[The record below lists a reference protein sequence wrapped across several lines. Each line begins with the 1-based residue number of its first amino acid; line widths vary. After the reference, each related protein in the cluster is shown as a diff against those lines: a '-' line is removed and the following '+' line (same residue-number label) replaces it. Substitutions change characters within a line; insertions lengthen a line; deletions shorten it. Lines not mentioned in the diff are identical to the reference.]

1 MIFRTH
7 ALPAGTPSISLGAIL
22 HQPLSAR
29 EQLQASIA
37 LGLLAAIL
45 IFSLLTSSSEAG
57 IGHTI
62 HGLISSAEAT
72 TADDIASEEE
82 SAADTPA
89 PLTPKMQAALD
100 YAARR
105 YKVSS
110 EALQPI
116 FSTAQQSA
124 QELKIDPLL
133 IVAVIAIES
142 RFNPFSESDMG
153 AQGLMQVIPR
163 YHKEKLPE
171 NAGKLP
177 LFDPIINVQVGAR
190 ALQEYI
196 RRQGSVVAGLQQFAG
211 AADDPEQGYA
221 NKVQAEK
228 DRMENAGRRRSTGR
242 DA

>member
-1 MIFRTH
+1 MRIKPLTFPSGAFFH
-7 ALPAGTPSISLGAIL
+7 A
-22 HQPLSAR
+22 PLSAR
-29 EQLQASIA
+29 EQRQASIA
-37 LGLLAAIL
+37 LALLVIIL
-45 IFSLLTSSSEAG
+45 VFSLLTPHTGARL
-57 IGHTI
+57 GHAI
-62 HGLISSAEAT
+62 EGLIATHEAPQSSDAAEEESSAE
-72 TADDIASEEE
+72 
-82 SAADTPA
+82 TPA
-89 PLTPKMQAALD
+89 PLSPKMQAALD

-105 YKVSS
+105 YKVSA

-124 QELKIDPLL
+124 RELNLDPLL
-133 IVAVIAIES
+133 IIAVIAVES

-163 YHKEKLPE
+163 YHREKLPE

-196 RRQGSVVAGLQQFAG
+196 RRHGSVSAGLQQFAG

-221 NKVQAEK
+221 AKVQAEK
-228 DRMENAGRRRSTGR
+228 ERMESAPRRRISGR
-242 DA
+242 EA

>member
-1 MIFRTH
+1 MIFRTP
-7 ALPAGTPSISLGAIL
+7 AFPAGTPSTSLGAIL

-45 IFSLLTSSSEAG
+45 IFSLLTPSSETG
-57 IGHTI
+57 IGHAI

-72 TADDIASEEE
+72 GNESIADEG
-82 SAADTPA
+82 SADEITA

-110 EALQPI
+110 DALQPI

-142 RFNPFSESDMG
+142 RFNPFAESDMG

-163 YHKEKLPE
+163 FHKEKFPE

-177 LFDPIINVQVGAR
+177 LFDPIINVQVGAL
-190 ALQEYI
+190 ALHEYI
-196 RRQGSVVAGLQQFAG
+196 RRQGGVVAGLQQFAG

-221 NKVQAEK
+221 AKVQAEK
-228 DRMENAGRRRSTGR
+228 ERMENAARRRTGR